1 MILSVVVPKLQ
12 KAQWER
18 IEEEFKDV
26 EYEYIVHKDPAKALT
41 LCSGRFIVFLEEDS
55 GFKQGEL
62 RRSLELFRENP
73 SYRKLAMVT
82 TTVDFDCLEGSY
94 VFTYDGGV
102 ELSPA
107 DNKGDE
113 TNPVSIGYIYG
124 SIMRT
129 TAYRKAVLSF
139 KKDAL
144 YRSVQ
149 ISDFFWSNGLRIELN
164 PKAVY
169 YAPAS
174 IKPTAADTYKIK
186 SNSEAIKTWDK
197 EFIL

>member
-26 EYEYIVHKDPAKALT
+26 EYEYIVHKDPTKALA

-55 GFKQGEL
+55 AFEPGSLK
-62 RRSLELFRENP
+62 RSLALFRENP
-73 SYRKLAMVT
+73 SYRKLAMIT
-82 TTVDFDCLEGSY
+82 TSVDYDCLEGRY
-94 VFTYDGGV
+94 GFTYDNGV
-102 ELSPA
+102 ELSPI
-107 DNKGDE
+107 DNDSDE
-113 TNPVSIGYIYG
+113 SYPVSIGYIYG

-149 ISDFFWSNGLRIELN
+149 ISDYFWSNGLRIEMN
-164 PKAVY
+164 
-169 YAPAS
+169 
-174 IKPTAADTYKIK
+174 PTAIYYTPVSTIPTAQGTYKIK
-186 SNSEAIKTWDK
+186 SNSDAIKTWDK